1 MKKHPSSFRLALCA
15 LAVAFNLASS
25 AVQYDASCCLVTV
38 DTRDYTLVVTSAHGT
53 PVPAVGT
60 NTYAWQSAVT
70 CSVNAAV
77 SEGGTNYTCTGW
89 TGGTGAI
96 PATGATNNTGAIM
109 LTSVAS
115 TLVWQWQAQISTY
128 TVTLHPGDHGTIAG
142 ANSGSNY
149 VVTVTN
155 GAAFPPVTV
164 VTNAGWAFTGWNPP
178 APATVTTNFEATAV
192 YAAAGGPLADAVDQP
207 SLVFTDSGSQPWIS
221 QTTTTHDGVD
231 AAQSG
236 VITHNQTS
244 SMETTVTGP
253 VNISFWW
260 KVSSEGSYDYLRF
273 YIDGIEQS
281 GSISGTVD
289 WLQKSYL
296 LASSGSHTLKWS
308 YTKDGSVNSGSDCG
322 WVDQLGI
329 FVPIARTVT
338 LHPGAHGSIVGAN
351 SGTSYVTNV
360 MDGAAFPWVT
370 VTAAAGW
377 AFTGWNPPAPAT
389 VTNDFEATAGYA
401 ERSIPFAE
409 FVVSSGLTYAYGP
422 LDINSI
428 HYGGLRVD
436 EDGILHMAYQ
446 DYRDVKYA
454 RIDRNGSILEN
465 TLVSTVSKRQGW
477 PTLARNSRGIYMMA
491 SQYDK
496 RAEGWV
502 PYRSFWDAQLYF
514 RDSAGSAWS
523 QLHLL
528 SSDVAYEDEGP
539 QDLPNTIMPDPSGDM
554 HVIYRRS
561 GWWSY
566 GYFQRECVVS
576 ASDHAISGL
585 ADIATRL
592 ASDPD
597 AGRNGPFLGD
607 FYLDADGALIMP
619 VVDNEGGNYLWL
631 SKTTTGNYRSWT
643 QGANLLA
650 LGSRYASAIFQDHAG
665 DVHATLIDSTCKVSY
680 CHNWETIETIS
691 DTVTTYRT
699 PDITVANGK
708 IYILVTPCDPEHAN
722 GSGNLLLFTRDLS
735 GGPWSAPLRITS
747 ETERYN
753 NNLISDAYFAR
764 PFTYK
769 TEPAALYVAYE
780 AFDGTVSGYDYLG
793 AHVRVLQIGGSTHT
807 VTLHPGD
814 HGSIAGANSGSNY
827 VVTVTNGAAFPPVTV
842 NAAAGWSFA
851 GWNPPAPATVTTNF
865 EATAVYEAVLCPDLS
880 LSSTDFRIL
889 NAAGVE
895 TWSLAV
901 GEPATL
907 AVTVRN
913 TGATNTAGNVLVQ
926 VFLDGSPTNLVA
938 YDAAL
943 YTNVATATLSNAIP
957 AGGSV
962 TITLPWTA
970 TGPDRQLTLAVVAE
984 FVANRAQAQS
994 NSLTTNLVAL
1004 PVSEVSFVN
1013 NSVARSLQVGT
1024 PAPNNYGIIVQAVW
1038 PADLRTG
1045 RRYELTGTAA
1055 YNWGGQQRVLGADV
1069 TVSVNNSVYLTR
1081 TLADGTWRITLDPL
1095 PLGANEALAQV
1106 SDGGG
1111 MIGSTNFTLL
1121 VSIGTPV
1128 VDLRIME
1135 LRFEGG
1141 GVYRYSGETAW
1152 CTNLSAVTVRARV
1165 RNDGNTNCSPFQV
1178 SFQAGA
1184 AAAQT
1189 ATVAALAPGAEAWV
1203 TNAAAWTATPQGDV
1217 SFTAT
1222 ADSGGVVAE
1231 VDESNNTRS
1240 ATVHVREAKPDL
1252 VVSGLS
1258 ASPSTPKAGD
1268 TVTITATIRNQG
1280 AVPVAAG
1287 TTFQTGFSLGGTN
1300 SVTLASNLP
1309 PGGSVVATTTWIA
1322 QAGTYALKATA
1333 DSSGVIPEDYEDNND
1348 LTVTLAVRQ
1357 ALPNLAP
1364 WYLQYGYHTI
1374 SGLSFSPAQPVVGD
1388 LVTMTCDIYNFG
1400 TVAVPQSTSF
1410 NVAFSVND
1418 VLAGTVPVTLSASL
1432 PVGGKTSATMT
1443 WSSVGWSAGAVTVK
1457 AEADSGHAVSEESE
1471 ADNLTTTTFQLY
1483 SPASSLVVESLAPSV
1498 WQPLPGTGL
1507 SLIATIR
1514 NDGGADAPAGGTVT
1528 FYTNAVAPGNE
1539 IGSGFLSGPVAAKGG
1554 TRAVSVAWT
1563 APGTPQA
1570 VTLYAVLGA
1579 SQNQCTVTVVAAPA
1593 PDLAV
1598 YSDFITVNPPVP
1610 NAGQEVTVSATVTN
1624 LAGSTASNVVVQF
1637 AVYLPDRGWVQLGA
1651 ECNAG
1656 SLAVGEATNV
1666 TARSSIV
1673 ADWPSYV
1680 VRVSVASAQ
1689 SDQNPNDNVATT
1701 SFVLADTPV
1710 AEAGTNQ
1717 TGFVGQTITLNG
1729 SASRNATNYVWRI
1742 TGRPAGSVA
1751 PLTGAATATPAF
1763 VPDMAGVFTLELVVD
1778 NGRIASVADLVSVTV
1793 SSQPPT
1799 IATQPASQNLAVGST
1814 AVFSVTAISTLPL
1827 SYQWYFNTNTA
1838 MADATNATLTLA
1850 NVQLADAGSYSV
1862 VVGNAAGVVSST
1874 GAVLT
1879 VFVPS
1884 PPAFSTQPVSRGAT
1898 LGETVTF
1905 TVTANGTAPFSYQWL
1920 FNGTNILGAT
1930 GATLTLTNVRLT
1942 NAGGYQVVVINAG
1955 GTNVSREVS
1964 LNFISLRM
1972 YAGLTISGRVG
1983 GTNRIEASF
1992 LETGG
1997 TWTPLTTLALPASP
2011 YLWVDPDSAGL
2022 PRRFY
2027 RAIPVD

>member
-15 LAVAFNLASS
+15 LAVGFNLASS

-60 NTYAWQSAVT
+60 NTYAWQSTVT

-842 NAAAGWSFA
+842 NAAAGWAFT
-851 GWNPPAPATVTTNF
+851 GVWNPPAPATVTNDF
-865 EATAVYEAVLCPDLS
+865 EATAQYAAALCPDIF

-895 TWSLAV
+895 TWNPAE
-901 GEPATL
+901 GERMTL
-907 AVTVRN
+907 EVTVRN
-913 TGATNTAGNVLVQ
+913 TGATNTVGNVLVQ
-926 VFLDGSPTNLVA
+926 VFLDGSPTNLTSYNTNA
-938 YDAAL
+938 F
-943 YTNVATATLSNAIP
+943 NVATAGTITNPIP
-957 AGGSV
+957 AGG
-962 TITLPWTA
+962 LAKLLLAWTA
-970 TGPDRQLTLAVVAE
+970 AGSNQVATLTAVAE
-984 FVANRAQAQS
+984 FADNRVQSQANAAGGA
-994 NSLTTNLVAL
+994 VAL
-1004 PVSEVSFVN
+1004 PLAEVSFAN
-1013 NSVARSLQVGT
+1013 NSVGRSIQIGT
-1024 PAPNNYGIIVQAVW
+1024 WPGDYGIAVSASA
-1038 PADLRTG
+1038 PAGLVSG
-1045 RRYELTGTAA
+1045 VRYTLAGTAR
-1055 YNWGGQQRVLGADV
+1055 YDWGVREPVLGARV
-1069 TVSVNNSVYLTR
+1069 TVMVNGETYQDRTVSPDGAWSVLLNGLPE
-1081 TLADGTWRITLDPL
+1081 GTYPV
-1095 PLGANEALAQV
+1095 LAQV
-1106 SDGGG
+1106 TDGRLT
-1111 MIGSTNFTLL
+1111 GSTNLTLS
-1121 VSIGTPV
+1121 VSGGPQTK
-1128 VDLRIME
+1128 DLRILE
-1135 LRFEGG
+1135 FGFASG
-1141 GVYRYSGETAW
+1141 TYRVEGETGY
-1152 CTNLSAVTVRARV
+1152 AVTGSNVMLRARV
-1165 RNDGNTNCSPFQV
+1165 RNDGNTAAGAFEVAFKDPSGVVICTVAVPGGLAAFSETWVAATAGWPA
-1178 SFQAGA
+1178 QAGTY
-1184 AAAQT
+1184 QLS
-1189 ATVAALAPGAEAWV
+1189 AL
-1203 TNAAAWTATPQGDV
+1203 
-1217 SFTAT
+1217 
-1222 ADSGGVVAE
+1222 ADSGGAVTE
-1231 VDESNNTRS
+1231 GDEGNNTRVC
-1240 ATVHVREAKPDL
+1240 TVVGTAAWPDL
-1252 VVSGLS
+1252 IVTGLGF
-1258 ASPSTPKAGD
+1258 APGSPKGGD
-1268 TVTITATIRNQG
+1268 AVTITATVKNQG
-1280 AVPVAAG
+1280 AAAVPAG
-1287 TTFQTGFSLGGTN
+1287 TLLGVAFSHGGTVTTN
-1300 SVTLASNLP
+1300 LTAGLAPGASVTVSTIWTA
-1309 PGGSVVATTTWIA
+1309 V
-1322 QAGTYALKATA
+1322 AGTHAVRAEA
-1333 DSSGVIPEDYEDNND
+1333 DSSGAVAETLEDNNAF
-1348 LTVTLAVRQ
+1348 TQTLAVRQ
-1357 ALPNLAP
+1357 ALPNLVP
-1364 WYLQYGYHTI
+1364 WYLQYGYYTI

-1410 NVAFSVND
+1410 DVAFSVND

-1443 WSSVGWSAGAVTVK
+1443 WSSVGWSSGAVTVK

-1483 SPASSLVVESLAPSV
+1483 SPASSLVVASLVPSV

-1554 TRAVSVAWT
+1554 TRAVSVAWM

-1637 AVYLPDRGWVQLGA
+1637 EVYLPDRGWVQLGA

-1666 TARSSIV
+1666 MARSSIV

-1763 VPDMAGVFTLELVVD
+1763 VPDLAGVFTLELVVD

-1799 IATQPASQNLAVGST
+1799 ITTQPASQNLAVGST
-1814 AVFSVTAISTLPL
+1814 AVFSVAASSTLPL

-1838 MADATNATLTLA
+1838 LADATNATLTLA
-1850 NVQLADAGSYSV
+1850 NVQLANAGSYSV
-1862 VVGNAAGVVSST
+1862 VVANAAGVVSST